1 MPRAKRAE
9 IFDPNEICIVH
20 CVQRCVRRA
29 FLTGVDDVTGKDYL
43 YRREW
48 IRTRLEKMA
57 SVFGIDCLTY
67 AILSNHLHV
76 VLRSRPDIVATWSDK
91 QVALRW
97 LQLYPGK
104 RIDEQL
110 GDPTTADVDALAGD
124 PERIAEV
131 RTRLSD
137 ISWFMRTL
145 SEPIARMANKEDE
158 CTGSF
163 WEGRYKATRILDEA
177 SLLACCMYVDL
188 NPIRAAMAEN
198 LEDSKFTSAHDRI
211 GALKGKKI
219 ASAAASMKAIPR
231 EEAAKILRS
240 STPQQLAARRKAAR
254 KRRGPMVSSDAW
266 LAPLTIDER
275 KSLGAQA
282 SKSGLRASDK
292 GFLTLSVEE
301 YVTLLDWTGR
311 QGRPDKRGSI
321 PAELAPILERLGIE
335 GSMWCDLVW
344 EYKKYFG
351 KSSSAGSS
359 DRMKQHA
366 QANDRAFTPGQ
377 RKAKKCFV

>member
-1 MPRAKRAE
+1 M
-9 IFDPNEICIVH
+9 
-20 CVQRCVRRA
+20 
-29 FLTGVDDVTGKDYL
+29 
-43 YRREW
+43 
-48 IRTRLEKMA
+48 
-57 SVFGIDCLTY
+57 
-67 AILSNHLHV
+67 
-76 VLRSRPDIVATWSDK
+76 
-91 QVALRW
+91 
-97 LQLYPGK
+97 
-104 RIDEQL
+104 
-110 GDPTTADVDALAGD
+110 
-124 PERIAEV
+124 
-131 RTRLSD
+131 
-137 ISWFMRTL
+137 
-145 SEPIARMANKEDE
+145 
-158 CTGSF
+158 
-163 WEGRYKATRILDEA
+163 
-177 SLLACCMYVDL
+177 
-188 NPIRAAMAEN
+188 
-198 LEDSKFTSAHDRI
+198 
-211 GALKGKKI
+211 KGKKI

-240 STPQQLAARRKAAR
+240 STPQQLAARRKTAR
-254 KRRGPMVSSDAW
+254 KRRGPLVSSDAW

-275 KSLGAQA
+275 KSLGTQV

-311 QGRPDKRGSI
+311 QRRQDKRGAI
-321 PAELAPILERLGIE
+321 PEAVAPILKRLGIE

>member
-1 MPRAKRAE
+1 MGDRLGEKETCYARAKRAE

-97 LQLYPGK
+97 LQLYPGNESMNSSGIRRPAMSMPWRAILK
-104 RIDEQL
+104 
-110 GDPTTADVDALAGD
+110 
-124 PERIAEV
+124 RIAEV

-188 NPIRAAMAEN
+188 NPIERRW
-198 LEDSKFTSAHDRI
+198 LRI
-211 GALKGKKI
+211 
-219 ASAAASMKAIPR
+219 
-231 EEAAKILRS
+231 
-240 STPQQLAARRKAAR
+240 
-254 KRRGPMVSSDAW
+254 
-266 LAPLTIDER
+266 
-275 KSLGAQA
+275 
-282 SKSGLRASDK
+282 
-292 GFLTLSVEE
+292 
-301 YVTLLDWTGR
+301 
-311 QGRPDKRGSI
+311 
-321 PAELAPILERLGIE
+321 
-335 GSMWCDLVW
+335 
-344 EYKKYFG
+344 
-351 KSSSAGSS
+351 
-359 DRMKQHA
+359 
-366 QANDRAFTPGQ
+366 
-377 RKAKKCFV
+377 

>member
-1 MPRAKRAE
+1 M
-9 IFDPNEICIVH
+9 DPNEARKDGLGLRYRLLDLCHPLQSPARSPAIAARYRGH
-20 CVQRCVRRA
+20 LVRQA
-29 FLTGVDDVTGKDYL
+29 GT
-43 YRREW
+43 
-48 IRTRLEKMA
+48 
-57 SVFGIDCLTY
+57 
-67 AILSNHLHV
+67 
-76 VLRSRPDIVATWSDK
+76 
-91 QVALRW
+91 LRW

-110 GDPTTADVDALAGD
+110 GDPTTSDVDALAGD
-124 PERIAEV
+124 AERIAEV

-198 LEDSKFTSAHDRI
+198 LEESKFTSAHDRI

-254 KRRGPMVSSDAW
+254 KRRGPLVSSDAW
-266 LAPLTIDER
+266 L
-275 KSLGAQA
+275 
-282 SKSGLRASDK
+282 LR
-292 GFLTLSVEE
+292 
-301 YVTLLDWTGR
+301 
-311 QGRPDKRGSI
+311 
-321 PAELAPILERLGIE
+321 
-335 GSMWCDLVW
+335 
-344 EYKKYFG
+344 
-351 KSSSAGSS
+351 
-359 DRMKQHA
+359 
-366 QANDRAFTPGQ
+366 
-377 RKAKKCFV
+377 

>member
-110 GDPTTADVDALAGD
+110 GDPTTSDVDALAGD

-198 LEDSKFTSAHDRI
+198 LESRS
-211 GALKGKKI
+211 L
-219 ASAAASMKAIPR
+219 
-231 EEAAKILRS
+231 LR
-240 STPQQLAARRKAAR
+240 
-254 KRRGPMVSSDAW
+254 
-266 LAPLTIDER
+266 LTIV
-275 KSLGAQA
+275 
-282 SKSGLRASDK
+282 
-292 GFLTLSVEE
+292 SV
-301 YVTLLDWTGR
+301 L
-311 QGRPDKRGSI
+311 
-321 PAELAPILERLGIE
+321 
-335 GSMWCDLVW
+335 
-344 EYKKYFG
+344 
-351 KSSSAGSS
+351 
-359 DRMKQHA
+359 
-366 QANDRAFTPGQ
+366 
-377 RKAKKCFV
+377 